1 MKKNN
6 KKLLTLILAGALC
19 VSTLSGVAA
28 MKGITSSAAD
38 NGKWELGDIFVKE
51 SNAAYSIT
59 DDDNKDMQITLRD
72 NSVIRTKRNLA
83 LKWFDGK
90 DSAKYLNFKF
100 ALADTNFESVS
111 FKVETTSAVANA
123 DNKAINTVKFV
134 NNNGTVSVY
143 VFEGEEET
151 GDETKYPVDV
161 VGKTAKIELAAGEND
176 GEFGVKLT
184 VGDAAAISIGSFKN
198 VGANY
203 AEYTAGSMVPFAIS
217 ATIPTN
223 TADDKNTTV
232 VALKELNGQT
242 FGNLTEEDG
251 KYYVQ
256 DNASPVLVVNEDV
269 AGFLLGTKFSLDYK
283 AIDVLQSLS
292 LSDEKTYYQY
302 NPADTELTDEKYVKL
317 STDVTFLDT
326 AYTKEDGTQTTVYRE
341 DGKEYVSIKIT
352 LGDNRGTDSKT
363 TYDLSWY
370 ATDDAVVSKNDVEY
384 IIIDRNTQGPS
395 YQHIVAT
402 KNEAD
407 DKGTNVVDEDKL
419 NAEVEDYQKKL
430 DEAAKDVYVNSDIT
444 LPSLERLF
452 YDNNGY
458 RNLKFTISYKTPG
471 SDSTKLS
478 TNLAYNGLKLTVD
491 YEGEYEFKV
500 FANDKAGNKMM
511 YYDEN
516 GDLTAVD
523 STNVWDLDEIPTF
536 GFTIENQGMKAD
548 PTTTSTK
555 SYRLDEEDVGD
566 RYTFSDVKIVGA
578 TNVKETYK
586 LYRIDADK
594 ARAIGL
600 GEDELA
606 AITYANL
613 AEKVADAIKTHHDD
627 YIGGVYLGAYA
638 DLLSEKLGAD
648 VTKDQVLECFEE
660 INEYDSRITE
670 DNNADAWNRHNR
682 YNWTID
688 SQCFTAVETGNFVIL
703 ADYWEMEIP
712 TQRVAAYKVITVE
725 EKSDGTDGETTSWV
739 EQNIVSVILFGIAGV
754 LLIIVIILLFVK
766 PSDETLED
774 LDKKAVGAKKAK
786 KDDNK

>member
-1 MKKNN
+1 MKRNN

-19 VSTLSGVAA
+19 VSTVGGIAA
-28 MKGITSSAAD
+28 MDGITPSAAEA
-38 NGKWELGDIFVKE
+38 GKWELSDIFVKE
-51 SNAAYSIT
+51 SKAEYSIT
-59 DDDNKDMQITLRD
+59 SDENKDMQITLY
-72 NSVIRTKRNLA
+72 NSSVIRTKRNLA

-100 ALADTNFESVS
+100 ALNDTNFQSVS

-123 DNKAINTVKFV
+123 DNKAINTVKFE
-134 NNNGTVSVY
+134 NTNGALSVC
-143 VFEGEEET
+143 VFEGEEAT
-151 GDETKYPVDV
+151 NAATKYPVTDV
-161 VGKTAKIELAAGEND
+161 VGKTLAISLTAGEND
-176 GEFGVKLT
+176 GEFGVELT
-184 VGDAAAISIGSFKN
+184 VGDNAAISIGTFKN

-217 ATIPTN
+217 AELPTN
-223 TADDKNTTV
+223 VENASTV

-242 FGNLTEEDG
+242 FGGLTEENG
-251 KYYVQ
+251 KYYVM
-256 DNASPVLVVNEDV
+256 DNAAPVLVVNEDV
-269 AGFLLGTKFSLDYK
+269 AGFLLGTKFSLNYK

-302 NPADTELTDEKYVKL
+302 NPADEALTDEKYVKL

-326 AYTKEDGTQTTVYRE
+326 AYTKEDGTQTTVFRE

-352 LGDNRGTDSKT
+352 LGDNRGADSKK

-370 ATDDAVVSKNDVEY
+370 ATEDAVVSKEEVDY

-407 DKGTNVVDEDKL
+407 DLGTNVIDEDKL
-419 NAEVEDYQKKL
+419 NAAVDDYQIKL
-430 DEAAKDVYVNSDIT
+430 EEAAAGVYVNSDIT
-444 LPSLERLF
+444 LPSLEKLF

-491 YEGEYEFKV
+491 HEGEYEFKV
-500 FANDKAGNKMM
+500 FANDKAGNKME
-511 YYDEN
+511 YYNEK
-516 GDLTAVD
+516 GELTTVD
-523 STNVWDLDEIPTF
+523 STTVWDLDEIPTF
-536 GFTIENQGMKAD
+536 RFTIANQGMKAD
-548 PTTTSTK
+548 GSTTATK
-555 SYRLDEEDVGD
+555 SYRSDEEDLGD
-566 RYTFSDVKIVGA
+566 RYTFTDVKIVGA
-578 TNVKETYK
+578 TNIKETYK
-586 LYRIDADK
+586 LYHINADK

-606 AITYANL
+606 AITYENL
-613 AEKVADAIKTHHDD
+613 AGKVKDAIKTHHDD
-627 YIGGVYLGAYA
+627 YIGEVYLGAYA
-638 DLLSEKLGAD
+638 ELLAGNLGAE
-648 VTKDQVLECFEE
+648 VTQAQVLECFEE

-670 DNNADAWNRHNR
+670 DNNADAWNKHNK

-688 SQCFTAVETGNFVIL
+688 SQCFTAAETGNFVIL

-739 EQNIVSVILFGIAGV
+739 EQNIVSVILFAIAGV

-774 LDKKAVGAKKAK
+774 LDKKAIGTKKSK
-786 KDDNK
+786 KKENK